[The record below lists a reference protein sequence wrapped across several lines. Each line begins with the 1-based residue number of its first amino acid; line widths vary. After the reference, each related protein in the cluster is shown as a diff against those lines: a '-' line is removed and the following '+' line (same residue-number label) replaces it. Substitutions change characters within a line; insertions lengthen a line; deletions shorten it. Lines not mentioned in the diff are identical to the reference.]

1 MSKSESNH
9 SLDDPFAD
17 TALESL
23 PDVGRVLDLKTAE
36 MLLLWASRS
45 WVWAVIKYGDAGK
58 QYIHGLRQGACGEAA
73 KPLNCLLNI
82 IGSVCTRNIQIH
94 KPCCTNM
101 SDDEKR
107 LLYALAAQ
115 QTGRTLEV
123 FDILSQI
130 LPPSAIRIALV
141 HADAVAL
148 CFAQAGLFLP
158 DRTWQLKEL
167 SLTHQLRA
175 PQASK
180 TRVRYFLH

>member
-1 MSKSESNH
+1 MSETESNH
-9 SLDDPFAD
+9 NLDDIFTS
-17 TALESL
+17 TAAESL

-45 WVWAVIKYGDAGK
+45 WVWAVVKHGNAGK

-73 KPLNCLLNI
+73 EPLNYLLHI

-94 KPCCTNM
+94 KPCCTYLA
-101 SDDEKR
+101 DDEKR
-107 LLYALAAQ
+107 LLYALSAQ

-130 LPPSAIRIALV
+130 LPPSAIRIALS

-158 DRTWQLKEL
+158 DRTWKLKEL
-167 SLTHQLRA
+167 SLANQLRA

-180 TRVRYFLH
+180 ARVRYFLH